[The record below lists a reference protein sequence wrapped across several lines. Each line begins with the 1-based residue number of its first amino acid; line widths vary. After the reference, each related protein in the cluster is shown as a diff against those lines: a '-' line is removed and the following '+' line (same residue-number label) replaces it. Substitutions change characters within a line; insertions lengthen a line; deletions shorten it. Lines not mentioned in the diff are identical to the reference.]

1 MVSALSDWRAVTDG
15 RYKLVVQ
22 RDQADRLFDLDADP
36 WEDVNLAAKEPQIVE
51 RMRTILVEDVGETS

>member
-1 MVSALSDWRAVTDG
+1 MTDG

-51 RMRTILVEDVGETS
+51 RMRTFLVEEVGETS